1 MRDRRAKFNMAHSFP
16 PDDGACDFHAALVAD
31 DALIADAF
39 VLAAVT
45 FVILFRTE
53 DFLVKEP
60 MLLAPLGAVIDG
72 LRLGY
77 FAGRPREDALRRR
90 EREAQTVPGVAG
102 NEFTGSKCHK

>member
-1 MRDRRAKFNMAHSFP
+1 
-16 PDDGACDFHAALVAD
+16 
-31 DALIADAF
+31 
-39 VLAAVT
+39 
-45 FVILFRTE
+45 
-53 DFLVKEP
+53 